1 MLSKTS
7 TIIYIYSNQ
16 MDNKLKKEVIH
27 IPVTVSIGELTKGV
41 FSVIFLVKDEAKLWN
56 ENQIQE

>member
-1 MLSKTS
+1 
-7 TIIYIYSNQ
+7 

-41 FSVIFLVKDEAKLWN
+41 FSVIFLVKDDAKLWN